1 MKSIKITK
9 DNENQRIDK
18 FVKKYFNKAPLSFIY
33 KTFRKKDVKV
43 NGHWVKENYILQD
56 GDLIEIYVTDKQV
69 EEFNDPKEIENI
81 KYNLDIIYEDE
92 NILVLNK
99 PVGILVVKD
108 ENERNNTLTNY
119 VRAYLIHKKE
129 FKNDGL
135 DFVPSPVHRLDRN
148 TSGVCIFAKTLAAS
162 KELGEMFKTRDN
174 LEKYYLALVVGK
186 FKKNKGIIDAPLL
199 KNAKTNLVSVA
210 SKKDGAKEAKTEY
223 EVIFSNNEMSLVKV
237 HLLTGRTHQ
246 IRVHLSY
253 INHPIVGDTK
263 YGNFEFNKDFYKK
276 YKFENQF
283 LHSYKIKFTD
293 VEGTLSYLNNKEFIA
308 ELPKKEQQ
316 ILQLLNFIYDINEI

>member
-9 DNENQRIDK
+9 DNANQRIDK

-56 GDLIEIYVTDKQV
+56 GDLIEIYVTDRQV
-69 EEFNDPKEIENI
+69 DEFNDPKEIENI

-108 ENERNNTLTNY
+108 ENEKNNTLTNY

-129 FKNDGL
+129 FKNNGL

-148 TSGVCIFAKTLAAS
+148 TSGVCIFAKTLVAS

-186 FKKNKGIIDAPLL
+186 IKSNKETIDAPLL
-199 KNAKTNLVSVA
+199 KNAKTNLVCVA
-210 SKKDGAKEAKTEY
+210 SKNDGGKEAKTEY
-223 EVIFSNNEMSLVKV
+223 EVICSNDEMSLAKI

-263 YGNFEFNKDFYKK
+263 YGNFAFNKEFYKK

-283 LHSYKIKFTD
+283 LHSYKIKF
-293 VEGTLSYLNNKEFIA
+293 VEVKGALSYLNNKEFIA
-308 ELPKKEQQ
+308 ELPKKERQ
-316 ILQLLNFIYDINEI
+316 ILQLLNFIYDVNKI

>member
-18 FVKKYFNKAPLSFIY
+18 FIKKYFNKAPLSFIY
-33 KTFRKKDVKV
+33 KTFRKKDIKV
-43 NGHWVKENYILQD
+43 NGHWIKENYILKEN
-56 GDLIEIYVTDKQV
+56 DLIEIYVTDKQF
-69 EEFNDPKEIENI
+69 EEFNNPKEIENI

-99 PVGILVVKD
+99 PIGILVVKD
-108 ENERNNTLTNY
+108 ENEKNNTLTNY
-119 VRAYLIHKKE
+119 VRAYLLHKKE

-148 TSGVCIFAKTLAAS
+148 TSGVCIFAKTFLAS
-162 KELGEMFKTRDN
+162 KELGEMFKVRDN

-186 FKKNKGIIDAPLL
+186 FKNEKGVINVPLV
-199 KNAKTNLVSVA
+199 KNAKTNLVYVGN
-210 SKKDGAKEAKTEY
+210 KKDGAKEAITEY
-223 EVIFSNNEMSLVKV
+223 EVIVSNSEVSLVKI

-246 IRVHLSY
+246 IRVHLAY
-253 INHPIVGDTK
+253 IEHPIVGDTK
-263 YGNFEFNKDFYKK
+263 YGNFTFNKEFYKR

-283 LHSYKIKFTD
+283 LHSFKIKFGNL
-293 VEGTLSYLNNKEFIA
+293 EGGLSYLKNKEFIA
-308 ELPKKEQQ
+308 ELPKKESD
-316 ILQLLNFIYDINEI
+316 ILQSMNFNCDVNKL

>member
-9 DNENQRIDK
+9 DNKNQRIDK

-43 NGHWVKENYILQD
+43 NGHWVKENYILQE

-81 KYNLDIIYEDE
+81 KFNLDIIYEDK

-99 PVGILVVKD
+99 PIGILVVKD

-119 VRAYLIHKKE
+119 VRAYLLHKKE
-129 FKNDGL
+129 FKNNGL
-135 DFVPSPVHRLDRN
+135 DFIPSPVHRLDRN

-162 KELGEMFKTRDN
+162 KELGDMFKTRDN
-174 LEKYYLALVVGK
+174 LEKYYLALVVGN
-186 FKKNKGIIDAPLL
+186 FKDKKGTINAPLL

-210 SKKDGAKEAKTEY
+210 SIKDGAKEAKTEY
-223 EVIFSNNEMSLVKV
+223 EVLASTNELSLIKV

-253 INHPIVGDTK
+253 IGHPVVGDTK
-263 YGNFEFNKDFYKK
+263 YGNFSFNKEFYKK

-283 LHSYKIKFTD
+283 LHSCKIKFND
-293 VEGTLSYLNNKEFIA
+293 VEGSLSYLKNKEFIA

-316 ILQLLNFIYDINEI
+316 ILTLLNFNYNINKI